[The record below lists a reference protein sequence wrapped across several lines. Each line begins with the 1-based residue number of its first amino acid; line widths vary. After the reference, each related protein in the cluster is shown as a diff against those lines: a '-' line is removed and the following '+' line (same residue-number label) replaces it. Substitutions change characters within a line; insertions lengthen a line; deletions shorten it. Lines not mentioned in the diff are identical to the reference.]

1 MIGTIDVKIQ
11 AHNPNF
17 PLEPVFTFINS
28 AQSFRIRNVPKR
40 IGRWEINKVFVN
52 VTYPDTTV
60 ISKECVLNGGVWVG
74 TIEGCSISGKTLNGF
89 VVTASGIDENEL
101 PISNYVLGVG
111 DVFVQDLDGSISP
124 DVNVARMYFYSTA
137 PVSPK
142 KGEATFIED
151 VLNIYDGTQWKPA
164 LEVDLTNYYD
174 KEEIDDIIENVN
186 ESIPTKTSDLS
197 NDSNFITTEEVKPF
211 YEYDSSTGT
220 LKPTEMASYA
230 VTLVGAYKSNYK
242 ADKYAE
248 IQPLV
253 EFDPVELT
261 PKFTL
266 RGNYLGYYP
275 WKLSK
280 FFDQTYSPELEL
292 FWWYGIIY
300 RVRSGRFIQYYT
312 GFMWRTKGI
321 GFAIPCDINGI
332 PDGRLFEITLV
343 EETSPYRIGF
353 DLNTQIHTITG
364 NENWSAILTIDE
376 QENQITCTR
385 SIVQRVKE
393 NRQTFPTL
401 EDIPTKTSDLTNDS
415 GFITTADVP
424 TPSYI
429 EDTNGNKI
437 EANLNCKVK
446 DLTLPWTVVD
456 GVDTYTLNYNEQSE
470 KWVYEETQTK
480 KIELTYTTENNLWEL
495 SFYVWNNGEWQYDKG
510 GTTTQEIDTTSL
522 TILDWT
528 LSRSILADDKL
539 VTQTSGIGKLVSDV
553 NNKYS
558 TRVIVD
564 EYDNVFLQKYSTGW
578 YVSKINVQ
586 TEGTWVETND
596 YYAVILNARIDTEK
610 NRLYFDIRFQDKNR
624 NYPVY
629 ALNNVSS
636 QYYSLGEFVYGF
648 STRYTW
654 PDTISF
660 NLTITNAETPVW
672 CNITRLVPDSANNS
686 GLLDTQITPN
696 GQFITPT
703 QIKPYTIYPGYAYSA
718 VSAIWLYGRS
728 NGKPNG
734 NIFITIDGSHDN
746 KLFYRNSNYYPWMLS
761 MLDGVTFDTPL
772 EMKFGYVD
780 SQPYKKANKTRYFSI
795 NSYCWLVV
803 VDVDASNQ
811 KIYFIKATEN
821 ANGTIVP
828 DTNFYILGT
837 AHPITFSTNFLS
849 IETIEGLNG
858 ITCTRQSSGT
868 YIIEEKYFAYEN
880 DIPTKTSDLT
890 NDSGFITSADI
901 ITKRDLSDMTVKG
914 VPQNTNSQSWFTIKY
929 GTTTEN
935 AYYYDE
941 GRWESGVTTSVLATS
956 ANIYTL
962 QKNLTNIGEF
972 TLNNNAEA
980 TITYEDVTYSIT
992 GYVGEIVTSNQLNSQ
1007 IAALEARISALENNT

>member
-1 MIGTIDVKIQ
+1 MIGTIDVKVQ

-124 DVNVARMYFYSTA
+124 DVNVARMYFYLT
-137 PVSPK
+137 SPTNPK
-142 KGEATFIED
+142 LGEATFIED
-151 VLNIYDGTQWKPA
+151 VLNVYDGTQWKPA
-164 LEVDLTNYYD
+164 LEVDLTNYYTKAEVD
-174 KEEIDDIIENVN
+174 ETFRNKTDLNVY
-186 ESIPTKTSDLS
+186 
-197 NDSNFITTEEVKPF
+197 EEVICPWIITNGVGKQST
-211 YEYDSSTGT
+211 YNWNDETQLWEY
-220 LKPTEMASYA
+220 
-230 VTLVGAYKSNYK
+230 GA
-242 ADKYAE
+242 
-248 IQPLV
+248 
-253 EFDPVELT
+253 T
-261 PKFTL
+261 
-266 RGNYLGYYP
+266 
-275 WKLSK
+275 
-280 FFDQTYSPELEL
+280 
-292 FWWYGIIY
+292 
-300 RVRSGRFIQYYT
+300 
-312 GFMWRTKGI
+312 
-321 GFAIPCDINGI
+321 
-332 PDGRLFEITLV
+332 
-343 EETSPYRIGF
+343 RIGF
-353 DLNTQIHTITG
+353 VDGVWQYGIKAGTKI
-364 NENWSAILTIDE
+364 NWIGTDESPQDTLTIVFHT
-376 QENQITCTR
+376 QTGTR
-385 SIVQRVKE
+385 EAVTKKE
-393 NRQTFPTL
+393 VVGTL
-401 EDIPTKTSDLTNDS
+401 ATESDIPTKTSDLTNDS
-415 GFITTADVP
+415 GFITAADVP

-446 DLTLPWTVVD
+446 DLTLPWNVVD

-470 KWVYEETQTK
+470 MWVYEETQTK

-539 VTQTSGIGKLVSDV
+539 VTQTSGIGKLVSNV

-564 EYDNVFLQKYSTGW
+564 EYDNVFMQKYSTGW
-578 YVSKINVQ
+578 YISKINVQ

-596 YYAVILNARIDTEK
+596 YYAILLNARIDTEK
-610 NRLYFDIRFQDKNR
+610 SRLYFDIRLQDKTR

-629 ALNNVSS
+629 ALNDVSS
-636 QYYSLGEFVYGF
+636 QYYSLGEFVYGLRTI
-648 STRYTW
+648 SW
-654 PDTISF
+654 PDAINF

-696 GQFITPT
+696 GQFITPK
-703 QIKPYTIYPGYAYSA
+703 QIRPYALYPGYAYGA
-718 VSAIWLYGRS
+718 VNAIWLYGRYS
-728 NGKPNG
+728 NGNPNR
-734 NIFITIDGSHDN
+734 NIFIIIDGSNNN
-746 KLFYRNSNYYPWMLS
+746 KLYYRKSDYYPWMLS

-772 EMKFGYVD
+772 EMKFGYVAI
-780 SQPYKKANKTRYFSI
+780 QQYKKGNRIRNFTI

-803 VDVDASNQ
+803 VDVDDRNQ
-811 KIYFIKATEN
+811 TIYFIKATEN
-821 ANGTIVP
+821 DNGDMVP
-828 DTNFYILGT
+828 DTNFYILNT
-837 AHPITFSTNFLS
+837 AHPITFSTNSLS

-858 ITCTRQSSGT
+858 ITCTRQSSRT
-868 YIIEEKYFAYEN
+868 YIIDEKYFAYEN

-890 NDSGFITSADI
+890 NDSGFITSVDI

-929 GTTTEN
+929 GTTTET

-962 QKNLTNIGEF
+962 QKNQGGQLTNLGEF

-1007 IAALEARISALENNT
+1007 IAALEARIAALENNT